1 MYKKLLS
8 IVFLLVFLFSF
19 TGCESNEINLKIIT
33 DGIVIKDD
41 SLMLITDT
49 GKKPTIYN
57 SPYRNFNGAVKEIKK
72 KYDLTPFLSHSKVV
86 VISAEITVN
95 ELAHYI
101 EELKKYYQ
109 VPPDIKVALAEN
121 ETIEKIEQGK
131 LRIKEVNIYIKNSFK
146 DDSRICTYENNLLG
160 QKFPLLYESDGN
172 VNIKRITI

>member
-49 GKKPTIYN
+49 GKKPTIYK

-95 ELAHYI
+95 ENR
-101 EELKKYYQ
+101 KTSK
-109 VPPDIKVALAEN
+109 
-121 ETIEKIEQGK
+121 
-131 LRIKEVNIYIKNSFK
+131 
-146 DDSRICTYENNLLG
+146 
-160 QKFPLLYESDGN
+160 
-172 VNIKRITI
+172 

>member
-49 GKKPTIYN
+49 GKKPTIYK

-109 VPPDIKVALAEN
+109 VPPDI
-121 ETIEKIEQGK
+121 EKIEQGK
-131 LRIKEVNIYIKNSFK
+131 LRMKEVNIYIKNSFK

>member
-49 GKKPTIYN
+49 GKKPTIYK

-101 EELKKYYQ
+101 EELKFPHVLFQ
-109 VPPDIKVALAEN
+109 LRQPPHLHPLPIKIPV
-121 ETIEKIEQGK
+121 ICGKIPQ
-131 LRIKEVNIYIKNSFK
+131 
-146 DDSRICTYENNLLG
+146 NLLHHANS
-160 QKFPLLYESDGN
+160 LC
-172 VNIKRITI
+172 